1 MISLLGRGLVLMGL
15 AAATSGAVVGMLAG
29 RKGSK
34 KAGDW
39 TRILAYAFGFFMV
52 AATLL
57 MEVALLTHDF
67 SVGYVAQVGS
77 LSTPLYITIVSLWSA
92 LEGSIL
98 FWGLVLGLYIIGFA
112 RSTRNSHPQHVAYSL
127 ATLMAVA
134 VFFTFLVASVADP
147 FAPVSPVPVDG
158 PGPNPLLQN
167 HLLMIIHPP
176 SLYMGFVGMSV
187 PFSMACAALLA
198 GRLDAAWMKL
208 LRQWTLVVW
217 GFLTLGILLGGWWS
231 YEVLGWGGY
240 WAWDPVE
247 NASFM
252 PWLTTTAFLH
262 SAMVTARK
270 GIFSGWSL
278 VLVISSFLLTL
289 LGTFMTRSGVFNSVH
304 SFTQSP
310 IGPIFLAFIA
320 LVLVC
325 SLVLLSARLH
335 TLSGGGTPME
345 AAVSREGGFLLNNL
359 LFVAF
364 TFTVLLGTLYPL
376 VVEAVSERRISVG
389 QPYFDTMSAPIG
401 LALLFLMGVGPGLP
415 WGRAEGSIRALFWRQ
430 ASFSALVGVLSIAL
444 GVRSPW
450 VAGTFA
456 FATFAAWA
464 SLREIWSPAKVRMA
478 TLGESIGVALFTAI
492 RRSRRRFGGHVV
504 HLGVVVLAVAMA
516 SAAHWRQDV
525 DVTLTKGEAKVVMG
539 YSLTYL
545 GSETQDQPHRVSQV
559 GRFAA
564 SRGGTELGILEP
576 RFNRYKAR
584 GDEIPSPA
592 VHSGPR
598 EDLYLS
604 LLRVDE
610 DDTASLRV
618 VVQPLVAWLW
628 VGGLMM
634 VLGSAIAAFPEGLLR
649 RLGARA
655 SEEAA

>member
-1 MISLLGRGLVLMGL
+1 
-15 AAATSGAVVGMLAG
+15 
-29 RKGSK
+29 
-34 KAGDW
+34 
-39 TRILAYAFGFFMV
+39 
-52 AATLL
+52 
-57 MEVALLTHDF
+57 
-67 SVGYVAQVGS
+67 
-77 LSTPLYITIVSLWSA
+77 
-92 LEGSIL
+92 
-98 FWGLVLGLYIIGFA
+98 
-112 RSTRNSHPQHVAYSL
+112 
-127 ATLMAVA
+127 
-134 VFFTFLVASVADP
+134 
-147 FAPVSPVPVDG
+147 
-158 PGPNPLLQN
+158 
-167 HLLMIIHPP
+167 
-176 SLYMGFVGMSV
+176 
-187 PFSMACAALLA
+187 
-198 GRLDAAWMKL
+198 MKL
-208 LRQWTLVVW
+208 LRRWTLVVW

-252 PWLTTTAFLH
+252 PWLTATAFLH

-310 IGPIFLAFIA
+310 IGPIFLGFIA
-320 LVLVC
+320 VVLVS
-325 SLVLLSARLH
+325 SLVLLSARLD
-335 TLSGGGTPME
+335 TLSEGGTPME

-415 WGRAEGSIRALFWRQ
+415 WGRAEGNIRALFWKQ
-430 ASFSALVGVLSIAL
+430 ASFSALVGILSVAL

-450 VAGTFA
+450 VAGTFT
-456 FATFAAWA
+456 FATFAGWG
-464 SLREIWSPAKVRMA
+464 SLREIWLPAKVRMSA
-478 TLGESIGVALFTAI
+478 QGESLGVALVSSI

-504 HLGVVVLAVAMA
+504 HLGVVILAVAVA

-525 DVTLTKGEAKVVMG
+525 DVTLTKGEAKEVMG

-545 GSETQDQPHRVSQV
+545 GAVTQHQPHRISQV

-564 SRGGTELGILEP
+564 SRGGRELGVLEP
-576 RFNRYKAR
+576 RFNRYKSR

-592 VHSGPR
+592 VHSGPK

-618 VVQPLVAWLW
+618 VIQPLVAWLW
-628 VGGLMM
+628 IGGLMM
-634 VLGSAIAAFPEGLLR
+634 VLGSVIAAFPGGLLR
-649 RLGARA
+649 RLGPRTSERA
-655 SEEAA
+655 A